1 MKWLKCNACYS
12 AATNFRYAKTDRY
25 KILNEKGMGSE
36 GEELEEGNIILVGG
50 VFRIWLRSTYLV
62 AIGCDL
68 GGVFR
73 ISLRSTYRIAINWVV
88 CVG

>member
-36 GEELEEGNIILVGG
+36 GEELERGNIILVGG
-50 VFRIWLRSTYLV
+50 VFRMHIFTRRRLL
-62 AIGCDL
+62 
-68 GGVFR
+68 
-73 ISLRSTYRIAINWVV
+73 
-88 CVG
+88 